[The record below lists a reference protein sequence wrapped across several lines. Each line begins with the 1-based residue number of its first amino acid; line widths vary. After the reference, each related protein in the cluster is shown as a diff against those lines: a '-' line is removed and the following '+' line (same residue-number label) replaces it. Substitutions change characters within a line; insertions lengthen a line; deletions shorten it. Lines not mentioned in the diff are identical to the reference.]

1 LEEALKARP
10 LEYDHDSPSFKAL
23 NTHYNNRLEV
33 LKCQLNAL
41 GSIWHPDPVDIQ
53 RTLRELLE
61 TNCVELI
68 QLQCVKDH
76 FSGSQAY
83 DWISDYMLE
92 HYPKSK
98 RAELRRKELLD
109 EKKV

>member
-1 LEEALKARP
+1 
-10 LEYDHDSPSFKAL
+10 
-23 NTHYNNRLEV
+23 
-33 LKCQLNAL
+33 
-41 GSIWHPDPVDIQ
+41 VDIQ